1 MEQELLQK
9 SIIVKGLLHKSGVKN
24 DKPWSV
30 LNITDE
36 NGDKYSVWITK
47 TDGTKTLAFTQ
58 LQTNSWLFNKK
69 VGITYK
75 EEDKTFTNSEGKEI
89 NFKARNIVK
98 FNFGKQ
104 EEEEKEMIGEKPK
117 EESLTI
123 SSDSDE
129 EFTHDPVKNQP
140 KREEEIDISEIPF
153 N

>member
-24 DKPWSV
+24 DKKWSL

-36 NGDKYSVWITK
+36 NDLKYSVWITK

-69 VGITYK
+69 VDITYK

-104 EEEEKEMIGEKPK
+104 EEVEEEEMIGEKPGISASEQLEEESVHSPENKPEEK
-117 EESLTI
+117 EEGVI
-123 SSDSDE
+123 SVE
-129 EFTHDPVKNQP
+129 
-140 KREEEIDISEIPF
+140 EIPF